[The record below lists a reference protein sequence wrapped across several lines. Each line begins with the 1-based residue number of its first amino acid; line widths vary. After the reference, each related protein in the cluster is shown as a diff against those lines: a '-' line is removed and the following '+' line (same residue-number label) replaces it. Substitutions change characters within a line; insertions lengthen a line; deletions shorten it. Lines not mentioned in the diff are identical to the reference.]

1 MDNEA
6 NCLQIFQN
14 LSKIVKFEKGLNSG
28 KVDWQNLLE
37 KFLHISKTNFA
48 IVFSSK
54 IFKEENANF

>member
-1 MDNEA
+1 MIE
-6 NCLQIFQN
+6 
-14 LSKIVKFEKGLNSG
+14 IVKSEKALNSG